1 MGSLKANSN
10 ISKYRITH
18 GILFFT
24 KNRMPSTISI
34 QAVMY
39 FSVCFCI
46 CLVYLKKNSVTIDND
61 MVFVIIFK
69 GRTCIDEQKT

>member
-34 QAVMY
+34 QDVMY

-46 CLVYLKKNSVTIDND
+46 CLVYLKKNSMTIDNCV
-61 MVFVIIFK
+61 VFVIILLREK
-69 GRTCIDEQKT
+69 GIHGQKT